1 MKNQKLHYR
10 KDQGVVIFKPGTCGR
25 NFFEQLQFVLAPK
38 ASGKKFWNPNINFK
52 KFLYPFHNL
61 KIVFSLLTTLKNN
74 NNNNN
79 KQTNKQTK
87 PATTTTLNSKVFQ
100 SYV

>member
-1 MKNQKLHYR
+1 MKNQKLQYR
-10 KDQGVVIFKPGTCGR
+10 KDKGVVIFKPGTCSR

-74 NNNNN
+74 NN
-79 KQTNKQTK
+79 KQTNKKTQ
-87 PATTTTLNSKVFQ
+87 Q
-100 SYV
+100 RQQH